1 MAEKEQNQSDLGS
14 SISGRLAQILQE
26 IQSAAVKAGREA
38 EKIRLVGV
46 TKTVPW
52 QRVEQGIQ
60 AGLTVCGE
68 NYVQEALG
76 KAAHLSPVELHLI
89 GNLQRNKAKDAVKIF
104 SMVQTVDRPE
114 LADVLDR
121 CCQGRAKKLDVLIQ
135 VNTSGEQTKSGVL
148 PEATTSLAKFILAKK
163 ELSLRG
169 FMCIGRFLDEN
180 ASESERRSDFRLLR
194 ELSLSVG
201 KEVGVVFSEL
211 SMGMSHDFALAIEEG
226 ATLVRI
232 GTRLFG
238 QR

>member
-135 VNTSGEQTKSGVL
+135 VNTSDEESKFGVHPDNAIEL
-148 PEATTSLAKFILAKK
+148 VKQVAQFDTIKIKGLMTIGLFSAEA
-163 ELSLRG
+163 EMVRN
-169 FMCIGRFLDEN
+169 C
-180 ASESERRSDFRLLR
+180 FRLLKNLQQQIIDR
-194 ELSLSVG
+194 N
-201 KEVGVVFSEL
+201 
-211 SMGMSHDFALAIEEG
+211 
-226 ATLVRI
+226 TN
-232 GTRLFG
+232 
-238 QR
+238 Q

>member
-1 MAEKEQNQSDLGS
+1 M
-14 SISGRLAQILQE
+14 
-26 IQSAAVKAGREA
+26 
-38 EKIRLVGV
+38 
-46 TKTVPW
+46 
-52 QRVEQGIQ
+52 
-60 AGLTVCGE
+60 
-68 NYVQEALG
+68 
-76 KAAHLSPVELHLI
+76 
-89 GNLQRNKAKDAVKIF
+89 
-104 SMVQTVDRPE
+104 
-114 LADVLDR
+114 
-121 CCQGRAKKLDVLIQ
+121 
-135 VNTSGEQTKSGVL
+135 L